1 MSRIQG
7 KTFTDSIRVYAGID
21 VCKASLDLHV
31 LEADTVGNGGLSHR
45 FANTEAGI
53 RSMISRLDARLAGQ
67 PCRVA
72 IEPTGRFHLAAWKA
86 LDAAGHDVV
95 VLNPF
100 RARRFAEAM
109 GLLAKTDAIDAYA
122 LARAA
127 ACLELAS
134 SSPPSET
141 HLRIKEL
148 QAARSSI
155 TRTLAATK
163 NRRGAAC
170 DALVKRLL
178 SEQVALTEAH
188 ITELDAE
195 LARLIEADTALAR
208 RRDILASVPGLGP
221 VCVTALIAELPELG
235 TASDKQIAALLGVA
249 PFNRDSGQWRGQRK
263 IKGGRAHL
271 RRTLYMAAVTAARF
285 NPPLSAFCKRL
296 RAAGKP
302 AKVALTATLRKLIIL
317 ANALIRDDRLW
328 TPQKP

>member
-109 GLLAKTDAIDAYA
+109 GLLAK
-122 LARAA
+122 
-127 ACLELAS
+127 
-134 SSPPSET
+134 P
-141 HLRIKEL
+141 
-148 QAARSSI
+148 
-155 TRTLAATK
+155 
-163 NRRGAAC
+163 
-170 DALVKRLL
+170 
-178 SEQVALTEAH
+178 
-188 ITELDAE
+188 
-195 LARLIEADTALAR
+195 
-208 RRDILASVPGLGP
+208 VPGLIGEP
-221 VCVTALIAELPELG
+221 TPSTLMRWP
-235 TASDKQIAALLGVA
+235 
-249 PFNRDSGQWRGQRK
+249 GQRRAWSSRHPPHPRK
-263 IKGGRAHL
+263 HTSGSRSYKLHAAASPAPWPRPRTGGA
-271 RRTLYMAAVTAARF
+271 
-285 NPPLSAFCKRL
+285 PPAM
-296 RAAGKP
+296 P
-302 AKVALTATLRKLIIL
+302 
-317 ANALIRDDRLW
+317 W
-328 TPQKP
+328 